1 MSGNVPVTGF
11 RLGFEG
17 VTLENR
23 LAALADQSFSTTL
36 HVHVGGTSN
45 STGLFCGRL
54 PIYIAPSGSTIEEVR
69 TRATPAGDALEAESA
84 IQESQHEALIQSR
97 W

>member
-23 LAALADQSFSTTL
+23 LAALADQSFSTTCTCRRYLQL
-36 HVHVGGTSN
+36 HWP
-45 STGLFCGRL
+45 FCGRL